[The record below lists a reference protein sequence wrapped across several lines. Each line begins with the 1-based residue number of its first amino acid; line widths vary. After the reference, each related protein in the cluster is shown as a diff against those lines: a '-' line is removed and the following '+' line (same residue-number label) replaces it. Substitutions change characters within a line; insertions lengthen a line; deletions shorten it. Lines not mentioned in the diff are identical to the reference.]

1 MSTKFIDFKNPKNDL
16 ENCEIIMLDT
26 CTLINLATGDKST
39 LDFAK
44 FTLNNDI
51 MLCYSSK
58 TEEELQIIQESKY
71 IPKNKRVANLNMNNY
86 LQESYNSTDS
96 ILNVVHALPN
106 MFPNSIEFS
115 GEGLNKI
122 SRENALAHN
131 LRWGDAVIYTIAK
144 NNDIKYIWSHDK
156 DWTSVKDDEMTI
168 ITEGRFIPNN
178 NISLIDL
185 QECATEENKDE

>member
-26 CTLINLATGDKST
+26 CTIINLAAGDTNT

-51 MLCYSSK
+51 ILCYSSK
-58 TEEELQIIQESKY
+58 TEEELQIIQESKI
-71 IPKNKRVANLNMNNY
+71 IPRNKKVANLNMNNY
-86 LQESYNSTDS
+86 LKNSYNSTDS
-96 ILNVVHALPN
+96 ILNTVHSLPN

-122 SRENALAHN
+122 SRENALIHN
-131 LRWGDAVIYTIAK
+131 LKWGDAVIYTIAK
-144 NNDIKYIWSHDK
+144 NNGIKCIWSHDK
-156 DWTSVKDDEMTI
+156 DWTSVQDDEMTI

-178 NISLIDL
+178 SASLIDS
-185 QECATEENKDE
+185 QECATEENKDD